1 MSRFHITKIAASGEK
16 VEYSSVSFE
25 DGVNFIVG
33 PSNTGKSYV
42 IGCIDFMFAG
52 KEVPFSKDDTGYD
65 TVMMEM
71 EADARA
77 SGIEIANR
85 DLLARIIQEKTEAY
99 ILDKAGQLG
108 LQLQA
113 EVSVSETEEPVP
125 WAVVLSGEVKPDQ
138 KRRLEAI
145 LEQELGIARENQQ
158 WQ

>member
-1 MSRFHITKIAASGEK
+1 MGSLRRYILAIVTAAILGGILTGIVRDGSCGKLLKLMCGVFFLLTAIQPITGVRIPDLSQWVQA
-16 VEYSSVSFE
+16 YSSE
-25 DGVNFIVG
+25 AEQAAQWGEN
-33 PSNTGKSYV
+33 Y
-42 IGCIDFMFAG
+42 FARQR
-52 KEVPFSKDDTGYD
+52 
-65 TVMMEM
+65 
-71 EADARA
+71 EA
-77 SGIEIANR
+77 
-85 DLLARIIQEKTEAY
+85 IIKEKTEAY

>member
-1 MSRFHITKIAASGEK
+1 MGSLRRYILAIVTAAILGGILTGIVRDGSCGKLLKLMCGVFFLLTAIQPITGVRIPDLSQWVQA
-16 VEYSSVSFE
+16 YSSE
-25 DGVNFIVG
+25 AEN
-33 PSNTGKSYV
+33 Y
-42 IGCIDFMFAG
+42 FARQR
-52 KEVPFSKDDTGYD
+52 ET
-65 TVMMEM
+65 
-71 EADARA
+71 
-77 SGIEIANR
+77 
-85 DLLARIIQEKTEAY
+85 IIKEKTEAY

>member
-1 MSRFHITKIAASGEK
+1 M
-16 VEYSSVSFE
+16 
-25 DGVNFIVG
+25 
-33 PSNTGKSYV
+33 
-42 IGCIDFMFAG
+42 
-52 KEVPFSKDDTGYD
+52 
-65 TVMMEM
+65 
-71 EADARA
+71 
-77 SGIEIANR
+77 
-85 DLLARIIQEKTEAY
+85 
-99 ILDKAGQLG
+99 G